1 MGLCVSWYLLG
12 ALAWVFA
19 MDLPYHKE
27 GMFSLPELLSRIH
40 LVLLYLLYYGGFL
53 PISKKSMSV

>member
-12 ALAWVFA
+12 ALAWGR
-19 MDLPYHKE
+19 DLDPAYNKE